1 MFQQTQTYF
10 VGSRREKKVPDSFMR
25 EEKQQVDDLLDK
37 ILMPENIRAA
47 IEEVR
52 KNKGAPGID
61 KMPVDNLMGYFALN
75 ESTVIRQI
83 LSKEYKPLP
92 VRRVYI
98 PKPNSDKL
106 RPLGIPTV
114 IDRVVQQ
121 IVDMFLTAIMR
132 TGTENDYLFRFLVPR
147 RDGSTFR

>member
-1 MFQQTQTYF
+1 MFQQAQTYF
-10 VGSRREKKVPDSFMR
+10 VGNRRGKKVPDSFMR

-47 IEEVR
+47 VDEVR

-61 KMPVDNLMGYFALN
+61 KMPVEELMGYFALN
-75 ESTVIRQI
+75 ESAVIRQI
-83 LSKEYKPLP
+83 LNKEYKPQP

-106 RPLGIPTV
+106 RPLGIPAL
-114 IDRVVQQ
+114 Q
-121 IVDMFLTAIMR
+121 A
-132 TGTENDYLFRFLVPR
+132 
-147 RDGSTFR
+147 